1 MYDTPIPIINYVM
14 VGITASVLAYATAMD
29 VKDNNENSS
38 ALSDLPSNSDD
49 NMSNSQSKPQEEA
62 EAESQKEAE
71 AESQEESEA
80 EPQEAEARIANTA
93 DNEEPVAD
101 AKPVIGGK
109 HNQKKHKKKTIRKK
123 QTDNKKHKKTRNNI
137 SRK

>member
-38 ALSDLPSNSDD
+38 ALSNLPSNSDESI
-49 NMSNSQSKPQEEA
+49 SNSESEQEPEEEPEPEPEPEQEEEQEPEEA
-62 EAESQKEAE
+62 EA
-71 AESQEESEA
+71 
-80 EPQEAEARIANTA
+80 RVANTA
-93 DNEEPVAD
+93 DNDEPVAD
-101 AKPVIGGK
+101 ARPVMGGK
-109 HNQKKHKKKTIRKK
+109 HNKKKHKKKTIRKK
-123 QTDNKKHKKTRNNI
+123 QKTDKKKHKKTRNNI

>member
-49 NMSNSQSKPQEEA
+49 NMSNSEPEPEPGSKSNPEQEQEP
-62 EAESQKEAE
+62 ES
-71 AESQEESEA
+71 
-80 EPQEAEARIANTA
+80 EPQEAEARIANST
-93 DNEEPVAD
+93 DNAEPVAD
-101 AKPVIGGK
+101 AKPVTGGK